1 METLLTHW
9 ITEYGYW
16 ATFFGTMIE
25 GETAAFLSGI
35 AAHHQLL
42 SYPKVMLVA
51 ALGGIISD
59 NVLFF
64 SGYFAGN
71 RILPRIHKHA
81 DKIAR
86 VQEIIHKRQVLII
99 IGIRFAYGLRT
110 LGPVII
116 GASRVNPILFIIFNI
131 IGGLLWGG
139 VIVSAGYYISS
150 YITSLPVHKYI
161 IYLIITLL
169 TIVFIFIRR
178 HSVNKI
184 KDKL

>member
-64 SGYFAGN
+64 TGYFAGN

-81 DKIAR
+81 D
-86 VQEIIHKRQVLII
+86 I

-110 LGPVII
+110 IGPVII
-116 GASRVNPILFIIFNI
+116 GAAGINPLKFFVLNIL
-131 IGGLLWGG
+131 GGAIWGS
-139 VIVSAGYYISS
+139 VIVSAGYFVSAAILA
-150 YITSLPVHKYI
+150 LPLHTYLAWF
-161 IYLIITLL
+161 LIIAAVAGLFVLIRKHKLTL
-169 TIVFIFIRR
+169 
-178 HSVNKI
+178 
-184 KDKL
+184 

>member
-64 SGYFAGN
+64 TGYFAGN

-86 VQEIIHKRQVLII
+86 LQQIIHRRENLII
-99 IGIRFAYGLRT
+99 IGIRFA
-110 LGPVII
+110 II
-116 GASRVNPILFIIFNI
+116 GAAGINPLKFFVLNIL
-131 IGGLLWGG
+131 GGALWGS
-139 VIVSAGYYISS
+139 VIVSAGYFISAA
-150 YITSLPVHKYI
+150 ILALPLHTYLAWFLILAAVAGLFVLIRKHK
-161 IYLIITLL
+161 LTL
-169 TIVFIFIRR
+169 
-178 HSVNKI
+178 
-184 KDKL
+184 

>member
-64 SGYFAGN
+64 TGYFAGN

-86 VQEIIHKRQVLII
+86 LQRIIHRRESLII

-110 LGPVII
+110 IGPVII
-116 GASRVNPILFIIFNI
+116 GSAGINPLKFFVLNIL
-131 IGGLLWGG
+131 GGAIWGS
-139 VIVSAGYYISS
+139 VIVSAGYFVSATILA
-150 YITSLPVHKYI
+150 LPLHTYLAWFLILAAVAGLFVLIRKHKF
-161 IYLIITLL
+161 TL
-169 TIVFIFIRR
+169 
-178 HSVNKI
+178 
-184 KDKL
+184 